1 MAEFKKYVRTNT
13 TDLEGALKAAMTPM
27 EHFYDQEHDGL
38 PFFWNSMCGGSYFGN
53 AHHSTYSMSHIP
65 GRWLNALLNAEQV
78 LGIRANEAA
87 VAQLAKW
94 AYASVEKAGI
104 GLPACIDLNTFEVIP
119 ETDLHN
125 LREVMHA
132 FYALVKYRSDS
143 QALGLAKCVIRTV
156 DTYFDYDKGYFDKER
171 YEKETGGKVVEPI
184 CENYP
189 FPLNFG
195 RYIGPLVKLYKACG
209 CEEALL
215 QAIRLKDV
223 CFRFLLKEDGSYDPE
238 IFGYHT
244 HSTTAM
250 ISSLAQL
257 GEVLNDMEILA
268 RVKGF
273 MENGLKEIAL
283 DFGWCIEFAQ
293 RDDMGGEINNTADL
307 METCLILAKAGFSE
321 YFSKAEKMLRG
332 HLLPAQLLDTCFIPE
347 DLPDSFAYQIRRY
360 SVGAF
365 GFPAPWGHEY
375 EPGHE
380 ISFNWDIV
388 GGAAGGLCEALR
400 SRADNRKEMYSVD
413 LLFDFADDV
422 LEVKSPYTNRG
433 KMILRL
439 KKECPGLR
447 VRIPEHV
454 CAQEIQC
461 NGCNAYRSGHYLYL
475 TQLTETEVTIYFPFE
490 TVMQSY
496 SFRNHTFQV
505 KWWGESIVG
514 MSSAGKRLCFFPD
527 IGETI

>member
-1 MAEFKKYVRTNT
+1 MAEFKKYVQTNT

-38 PFFWNSMCGGSYFGN
+38 PFFWNSMCGGHYFGN

-65 GRWLNALLNAEQV
+65 GRWLNALLNAEDV
-78 LGIRANEAA
+78 LGIPANEAA
-87 VAQLAKW
+87 VAQLTKW
-94 AYASVEKAGI
+94 AYTSVERAGI
-104 GLPACIDLNTFEVIP
+104 GLPACIDLRTFEVIP

-132 FYALVKYRSDS
+132 FYALVKYRNDGH
-143 QALGLAKCVIRTV
+143 ALELAQYVIRTV
-156 DTYFDYDKGYFDKER
+156 DAYFDYAKGCFDKQR
-171 YEKETGGKVVEPI
+171 YQKETGGRIAEPI
-184 CENYP
+184 CKNYP

-209 CEEALL
+209 CEEALW
-215 QAIRLKDV
+215 QAVRLKDV
-223 CFRFLLKEDGSYDPE
+223 CFRFILKEDGSYNPE

-257 GEVLNDMEILA
+257 GEVLKDMEILL
-268 RVKGF
+268 RVKCF
-273 MENGLKEIAL
+273 MENGLKNIAL

-307 METCLILAKAGFSE
+307 IETCLILAKAGFSE

-347 DLPDSFAYQIRRY
+347 DLPGSSAREVRKY
-360 SVGAF
+360 SIGAF

-400 SRADNRKEMYSVD
+400 SRVNSRKEIYSID
-413 LLFDFADDV
+413 LLFDYEDDV
-422 LEVKSPYTNRG
+422 FEIKSPYTNSG
-433 KMILRL
+433 KMSLRL
-439 KKECPGLR
+439 KRKCPGIR
-447 VRIPEHV
+447 IRIPEHV
-454 CAQEIQC
+454 CAQEILC
-461 NGCNAYRSGHYLYL
+461 EGCKAYRSGNYLYL
-475 TQLTETEVTIYFPFE
+475 TQVTGTEITIRFPFE
-490 TVMQSY
+490 TVTQTY
-496 SFRNHTFQV
+496 RFRNHTFDA

-514 MSSAGKRLCFFPD
+514 MTSAGKRLCFFPD
-527 IGETI
+527 TGGAI